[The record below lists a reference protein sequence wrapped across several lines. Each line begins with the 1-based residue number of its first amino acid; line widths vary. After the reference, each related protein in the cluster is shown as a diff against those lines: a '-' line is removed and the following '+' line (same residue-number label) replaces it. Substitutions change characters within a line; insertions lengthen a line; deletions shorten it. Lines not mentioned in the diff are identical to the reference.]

1 MTKRILVVD
10 DNPQMRSLLRHMLK
24 TEGYEVD
31 EAGDGDQALE
41 KASEANPDL
50 LITDIIM
57 PGKEGFETIIDMR
70 QAYPDLKI
78 IAISGG
84 NVSSPQDYLKCAAEL
99 GADRS
104 LVKPIKKEQ
113 LISCV
118 KELLPN

>member
-70 QAYPDLKI
+70 QAYPALKI

-84 NVSSPQDYLKCAAEL
+84 NVSSPHDYLKCAAEL

-104 LVKPIKKEQ
+104 LSKPIQKER

-118 KELLPN
+118 KELLPH